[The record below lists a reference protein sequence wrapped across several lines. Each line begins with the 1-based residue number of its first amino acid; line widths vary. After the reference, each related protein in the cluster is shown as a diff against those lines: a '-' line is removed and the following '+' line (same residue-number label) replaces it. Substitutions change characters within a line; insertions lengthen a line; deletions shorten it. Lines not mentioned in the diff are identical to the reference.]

1 MDIKKRL
8 LLLLLC
14 FISIV
19 PSKHKEI
26 ILTFQII
33 SYVLTLMQNLP
44 LGVTA

>member
-19 PSKHKEI
+19 PSIEI

>member
-19 PSKHKEI
+19 PSIAQRDHI
-26 ILTFQII
+26 DISII